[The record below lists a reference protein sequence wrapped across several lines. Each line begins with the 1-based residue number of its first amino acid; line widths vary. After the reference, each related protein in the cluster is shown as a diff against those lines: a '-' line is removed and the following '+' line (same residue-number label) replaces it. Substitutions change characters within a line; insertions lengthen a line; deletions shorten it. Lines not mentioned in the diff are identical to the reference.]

1 MEDKDRD
8 YLFEI
13 GGQINSMYLA
23 THRSEDH
30 LSSISHGIE
39 EIKKEI
45 YEIQNTIKAYMTS
58 ETHIANLSNLR
69 MSTVYLQIITA
80 VMLPI
85 IAVLL
90 LIIVFKI

>member
-23 THRSEDH
+23 IHRSEDH

-45 YEIQNTIKAYMTS
+45 YEINKNTNDYMTYVI
-58 ETHIANLSNLR
+58 TNRNQ
-69 MSTVYLQIITA
+69 STAYLKNIT
-80 VMLPI
+80 VIMLPI
-85 IAVLL
+85 IAGLL
-90 LIIVFKI
+90 LTILIKI

>member
-45 YEIQNTIKAYMTS
+45 YEINKNTNDYMTYVI
-58 ETHIANLSNLR
+58 TNRNQ
-69 MSTVYLQIITA
+69 STAYLKNIT
-80 VMLPI
+80 VIMLPI
-85 IAVLL
+85 IAGLL
-90 LIIVFKI
+90 LTILIKI